1 MLKAR
6 ITNKELREGYY
17 TIELSYGAAQNILK
31 FQPARFYNYGV
42 YGWNYDV
49 YEIDWN
55 IAICTGYR
63 PVKSIPEKLNKQ
75 AKEIVNKYDKKASTL
90 CSWNYKR
97 YENYRKAIDRLY
109 NNMVRELNELIN
121 YTSVNGEK

>member
-1 MLKAR
+1 MLKVR

-17 TIELSYGAAQNILK
+17 TIELSYGATQNILK
-31 FQPARFYNYGV
+31 FQPARFCNYGV

-49 YEIDWN
+49 YELDWN
-55 IAICTGYR
+55 LAICTGYR

-75 AKEIVNKYDKKASTL
+75 AREIVKKYDKKAEAL
-90 CSWNYKR
+90 HSWDYKK

-109 NNMVRELNELIN
+109 NNMVNELNALIN
-121 YTSVNGEK
+121 YTTVNGGK